1 MTNERAVQRNS
12 AVSVQTGSG
21 GRLLDW
27 DGVCNARDLGG
38 LRLTGGETIRSGALV
53 RADNLARLTPD
64 GWRSLH
70 RFGIGTIVDLRDPA
84 VERSTYRDEAG
95 PIEIVRVS
103 VLDLSDVDF
112 WSSMRGE
119 QDAGRF
125 YRAALERWPGAFA
138 AAVCAIARARP
149 GGVVVHCQAG
159 KDRTGLVTALALA
172 SVGVERSEIALEY
185 QQATGRVAALL
196 QLAAY
201 ADELREAANRTQ
213 LRLTN
218 AAGGRSILEALDS
231 LDLSAYLANG
241 GFTSG
246 DASALRDRLLQPVLG
261 ANRP

>member
-1 MTNERAVQRNS
+1 
-12 AVSVQTGSG
+12 
-21 GRLLDW
+21 LLDW

-84 VERSTYRDEAG
+84 VERSTYRNEAG
-95 PIEIVRVS
+95 PVEIVRVP
-103 VLDLSDVDF
+103 VIDLSDEAF

-138 AAVCAIARARP
+138 RAVCAIARARP

-159 KDRTGLVTALALA
+159 KD
-172 SVGVERSEIALEY
+172 
-185 QQATGRVAALL
+185 
-196 QLAAY
+196 
-201 ADELREAANRTQ
+201 
-213 LRLTN
+213 
-218 AAGGRSILEALDS
+218 EALDS

-246 DASALRDRLLQPVLG
+246 DASALRDRLLQPGPG

>member
-1 MTNERAVQRNS
+1 M
-12 AVSVQTGSG
+12 SVLAG
-21 GRLLDW
+21 GGERLLDW

-38 LRLTGGETIRSGALV
+38 LRLVGGETIRPAALV
-53 RADNLARLTPD
+53 RADNLARLTAD

-84 VERSTYRDEAG
+84 VERSGYRDEAG
-95 PIEIVRVS
+95 PVDIVRVP
-103 VLDLSDVDF
+103 VLDLSDEAF

-125 YRAALERWPGAFA
+125 YRAALDRWPGAFA

-172 SVGVERSEIALEY
+172 SVGVESSEIALEY
-185 QQATGRVAALL
+185 EEATSRIGALL
-196 QLAAY
+196 QLAAH

-213 LRLTN
+213 LRLVKSV
-218 AAGGRSILEALDS
+218 GGRSILEALAS
-231 LDLSAYLANG
+231 LDLPAYLAAG
-241 GFTSG
+241 GFTSA
-246 DASALRDRLLQPVLG
+246 DAAALRERLLLPG
-261 ANRP
+261 ANRG